1 MFLFL
6 VRHVSVANRRSVRA
20 NENKRTGYWFQVFD
34 IIVIYR
40 MFCDCDFWE
49 FISPRRLYTLW
60 RTLRR
65 ALRRMNDDWCYIEF
79 SKAEKGG
86 MLDRVGG
93 GPNWY
98 LCYIS

>member
-1 MFLFL
+1 MNVFVSCSACIRSQSEIRESKREQENGLL
-6 VRHVSVANRRSVRA
+6 VPSV
-20 NENKRTGYWFQVFD
+20 D

-40 MFCDCDFWE
+40 MFCDFWK